1 MVEVN
6 IETKAA
12 NTVVARMGSAIETL
26 IAEGGRSEEQAVTYA
41 ALKIA
46 QSGRRIAK
54 ISRKNRQIVKNPEWQ
69 AAGRAVT
76 GSLRAK
82 QRGDTLSASRQA
94 KIAGKEHLR
103 PWIIERFTQRGAIA
117 NMPTWTR
124 KDDRRVIQ
132 NRGLAKQSWNILVG
146 RLGQSAPGS
155 SASGKTKQL
164 ARQHVQLSVR
174 HGSDGAAVHMRNNIE
189 YMTRAF
195 PGIAQKAFAKGVKA
209 LENRVKAIVER
220 RVKKMNAI

>member
-54 ISRKNRQIVKNPEWQ
+54 ISRKNREIVKNPEWQ

-76 GSLRAK
+76 SALRAK

-103 PWIIERFTQRGAIA
+103 PFLVEKHRQRGSYASAMKLI
-117 NMPTWTR
+117 PTWSR
-124 KDDRRVIQ
+124 KTPLKDIE
-132 NRGLAKQSWNILVG
+132 NRGLAKL
-146 RLGQSAPGS
+146 
-155 SASGKTKQL
+155 T
-164 ARQHVQLSVR
+164 
-174 HGSDGAAVHMRNNIE
+174 
-189 YMTRAF
+189 
-195 PGIAQKAFAKGVKA
+195 
-209 LENRVKAIVER
+209 
-220 RVKKMNAI
+220 